1 MLLPYLFLIIMVWSI
16 YNYLFDKDNTTY
28 LYNSY
33 TNNLMEVKEDK
44 KAILEACQR
53 GDFDAVPQTV
63 QDQLQK
69 ECIVVEDNADIY
81 NQIKLE
87 RSLSR
92 YNNKYLS
99 LTIAPTTAC
108 NVDTKPLCNE
118 SVPCSAITK
127 IDA

>member
-53 GDFDAVPQTV
+53 GDFDAVPQAV
-63 QDQLQK
+63 QDL
-69 ECIVVEDNADIY
+69 
-81 NQIKLE
+81 
-87 RSLSR
+87 
-92 YNNKYLS
+92 
-99 LTIAPTTAC
+99 
-108 NVDTKPLCNE
+108 
-118 SVPCSAITK
+118 
-127 IDA
+127 